1 MPNAKFLRLCVI
13 ELDTRPGAAL
23 APQPFRAVG
32 VGLTTAPLSFS
43 LCFAD
48 YMIKPNLKS
57 LEVPHSSLDQDVG
70 LACGDLN
77 GFFSVGVGKVVIHI
91 NSFLLE
97 FLLGSLPLP

>member
-1 MPNAKFLRLCVI
+1 
-13 ELDTRPGAAL
+13 
-23 APQPFRAVG
+23 
-32 VGLTTAPLSFS
+32 
-43 LCFAD
+43 
-48 YMIKPNLKS
+48 
-57 LEVPHSSLDQDVG
+57 